1 MTEQRTL
8 DLLLM
13 SNDEIEELIENM
25 LVKYTKVNPDFD
37 RLYYAVDYFILDSK
51 TIIVKYAPLIRRI
64 TDHIDYM
71 DKLVFTI
78 KARLSDDGELV
89 PVEVS

>member
-1 MTEQRTL
+1 MSEQRTL
-8 DLLLM
+8 DLLSM
-13 SNDEIEELIENM
+13 SNDEIQELITKM
-25 LVKYTKVNPDFD
+25 LTEHAKLDPDLDHF
-37 RLYYAVDYFILDSK
+37 YYAVEYFILDSR

-64 TDHIDYM
+64 TDHVDYM

-78 KARLSDDGELV
+78 KAKLEDGKLV